1 MTHAI
6 LRMLKSTSI
15 TQMCRE
21 HSMQMSVEL
30 ENGKFAGESHS
41 ICCDEY
47 LYIVLIFHSKLNKV
61 VIRETLACLNFIIY

>member
-30 ENGKFAGESHS
+30 ENGKFAGESALN
-41 ICCDEY
+41 CCDIS
-47 LYIVLIFHSKLNKV
+47 LYIVAICIDLLFSIQAEQTSN
-61 VIRETLACLNFIIY
+61 